1 MDRNLPSNLD
11 PAEARWTQA
20 ALPEHNARFLP
31 ANASYA
37 RWISCPW
44 AQFSLGFIS
53 HSTLVSSIGARRA
66 PAPSACALRMQTGR
80 RQRRFV
86 VGAGLGLL
94 LGATTDVLR
103 PMPADAGVGA
113 AVSMKDIMDQQEA
126 ARKAAKE
133 AEQAKW
139 ANRPTELRDNESCLM
154 WNGQKYCTSCVKGCE
169 ESKKTFKDID
179 CIKYCTVEYGAPKP
193 TDEESISFKEFV
205 DGVNKGDVTRVDFFG
220 PNGDKAY
227 ATYKVPQGDLGT
239 YIRVG
244 EGFPIE
250 VGNEQSSP
258 LQVVR
263 LLNQKQLP
271 YKFHVLE
278 GVPVHPSVAYIPCVY
293 LCCLWRCL
301 GPSMFQTLLV
311 LSLTARPLGFVC
323 DTLRCQVQKDGE
335 SRGSHWPVGGF
346 LQLPGAC
353 LRVTPFIRW
362 AFDASW
368 LMSSGINKPGLVH
381 GDRMASGSQPC
392 ESLCCPDNGVSH
404 VTVDNVKTKAAEET
418 FLICNALH
426 IQGGTC
432 SPFTKEHTHRRRGR
446 GRICCCQESA

>member
-1 MDRNLPSNLD
+1 MAHGAGKPLAISTLLLLAAVGVRGAGDYFPEGVTLPTVDRNLPGNLD

-53 HSTLVSSIGARRA
+53 HSTPVSSIGARRA

-80 RQRRFV
+80 RQRRFL

-126 ARKAAKE
+126 ARRAAKV

-139 ANRPTELRDNESCLM
+139 ANRPTELRDNETCLM

-179 CIKYCTVEYGAPKP
+179 CIKFCTVEYGAPKP

-239 YIRVG
+239 YIRSVKAFRSRSATNRAPRSKSCACSIKSS
-244 EGFPIE
+244 FPT
-250 VGNEQSSP
+250 SSTCLKVSSTKAWGIP
-258 LQVVR
+258 RVSLASRGISSTPGCLSTRHALHSMGLRWVMA
-263 LLNQKQLP
+263 
-271 YKFHVLE
+271 HVL
-278 GVPVHPSVAYIPCVY
+278 
-293 LCCLWRCL
+293 
-301 GPSMFQTLLV
+301 
-311 LSLTARPLGFVC
+311 
-323 DTLRCQVQKDGE
+323 
-335 SRGSHWPVGGF
+335 
-346 LQLPGAC
+346 
-353 LRVTPFIRW
+353 
-362 AFDASW
+362 
-368 LMSSGINKPGLVH
+368 
-381 GDRMASGSQPC
+381 
-392 ESLCCPDNGVSH
+392 
-404 VTVDNVKTKAAEET
+404 
-418 FLICNALH
+418 LH
-426 IQGGTC
+426 Q
-432 SPFTKEHTHRRRGR
+432 
-446 GRICCCQESA
+446 